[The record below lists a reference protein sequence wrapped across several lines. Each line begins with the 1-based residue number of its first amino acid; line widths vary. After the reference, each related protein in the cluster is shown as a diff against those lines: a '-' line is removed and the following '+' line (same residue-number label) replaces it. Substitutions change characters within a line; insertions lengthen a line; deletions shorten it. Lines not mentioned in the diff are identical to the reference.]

1 MFVQKQHLQQIWINL
16 LKKMERINCLQSIWR
31 GQVSTFIS
39 SVREELSL
47 QGGFIRQNTKQEK
60 VKGQQKS
67 EKKDASE
74 GEEDFDE
81 DMLEESDGEDSV
93 IHIL

>member
-1 MFVQKQHLQQIWINL
+1 MQQGWINL
-16 LKKMERINCLQSIWR
+16 LKKIKRINCFSQFEEAKSLPL
-31 GQVSTFIS
+31 
-39 SVREELSL
+39 SVYKE
-47 QGGFIRQNTKQEK
+47 GIIRQNTKQEK